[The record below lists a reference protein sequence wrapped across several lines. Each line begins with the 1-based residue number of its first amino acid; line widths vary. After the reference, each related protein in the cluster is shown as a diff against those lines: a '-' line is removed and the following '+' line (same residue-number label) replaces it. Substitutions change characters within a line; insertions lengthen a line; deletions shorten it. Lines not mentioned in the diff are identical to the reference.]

1 MRAMAD
7 LRSRAISLRA
17 SDKEEGVVRG
27 YVTTF
32 DDPYAIGHKRSEVI
46 KRGAFDVTRA
56 IPLMFE
62 HDHAAGPIGVSR
74 SLTEDD
80 KGLLAEFEL
89 FRDVE
94 RGRAVWLAMRAGA
107 LQEFSIG
114 FYADKV
120 ETRSADGKE
129 IEDIEKGTLVEVS
142 SVLKGANPNTETVS
156 VRAVP
161 MAAPAV
167 DPGAVAGIPGAGTV
181 EGGLEEEEKPTRAG
195 VLSKIGELVELA
207 MELNMEADLPKIV
220 GQYVKL
226 LAATPGQEQAPP
238 PPAAPGAPAA
248 PAAPAPVG
256 RAMSEGL
263 RIALSEMGI

>member
-7 LRSRAISLRA
+7 LRSRAVELRA
-17 SDKEEGVVRG
+17 SEKEEGVVRG

-32 DDPYAIGHKRSEVI
+32 DDPYPIGHKRSEVI
-46 KRGAFDVTRA
+46 KRGAFDVKRA

-80 KGLLAEFEL
+80 RGLLAEFEL
-89 FRDVE
+89 FRDTE

-114 FYADKV
+114 FYADQI
-120 ETRSADGKE
+120 ETRSADGKDTE
-129 IEDIEKGTLVEVS
+129 EIEKGTLVEVS

-161 MAAPAV
+161 VVAPAV
-167 DPGAVAGIPGAGTV
+167 DPGAVAGVPGAGTV
-181 EGGLEEEEKPTRAG
+181 EDGTEEEKPTKAG
-195 VLSKIGELVELA
+195 MLSKVGELVELA
-207 MELNMEADLPKIV
+207 IELNMEGELAKIV
-220 GQYVKL
+220 TQYVKL
-226 LAATPGQEQAPP
+226 LASTPGQEQTAPP
-238 PPAAPGAPAA
+238 AQPGAV
-248 PAAPAPVG
+248 APAPAVVPAG
-256 RAMSEGL
+256 RGLSDGL
-263 RIALSEMGI
+263 RLALSELGL